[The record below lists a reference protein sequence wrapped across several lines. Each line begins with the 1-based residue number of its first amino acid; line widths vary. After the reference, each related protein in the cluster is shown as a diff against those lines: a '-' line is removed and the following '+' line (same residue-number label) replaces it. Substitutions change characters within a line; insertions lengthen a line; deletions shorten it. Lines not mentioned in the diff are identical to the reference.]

1 MQGGRQQS
9 PETKGTN
16 KVSPSPST
24 NSHQPQRASQLLNDG
39 LFDSGISIPNPPSR
53 QNNSGFTSVM
63 STLPAIDD
71 VPLPPPQSN
80 SDYSSLFNSLPP
92 IQDE

>member
-1 MQGGRQQS
+1 
-9 PETKGTN
+9 
-16 KVSPSPST
+16 
-24 NSHQPQRASQLLNDG
+24 
-39 LFDSGISIPNPPSR
+39 
-53 QNNSGFTSVM
+53 M
-63 STLPAIDD
+63 STLPRIDD